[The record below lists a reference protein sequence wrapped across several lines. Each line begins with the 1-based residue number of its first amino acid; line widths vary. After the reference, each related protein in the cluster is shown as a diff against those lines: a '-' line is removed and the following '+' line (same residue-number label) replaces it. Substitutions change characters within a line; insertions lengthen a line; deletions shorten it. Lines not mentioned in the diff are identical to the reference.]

1 MNFSEGYALTIYHN
15 SNLAEL
21 RLKSLKKIKNGQIY
35 IGNNQKLCYV
45 ETMHEYWSNIITA
58 KNLPNEKPMFRI
70 VGNQNQTL
78 CGKIFMILWRSPINP
93 LSILSFPGLAGFA
106 DS

>member
-1 MNFSEGYALTIYHN
+1 MYMNFSEGYALTIYHN

-78 CGKIFMILWRSPINP
+78 CGKIFMIL
-93 LSILSFPGLAGFA
+93 
-106 DS
+106 